1 MAVGKIKIDTSVLEE
16 KLKVAHKHI
25 GAMLQELESMC
36 NECGS
41 TDTEIQTNNSND
53 GIMMYQVKICKK
65 CDASEV
71 IEAEP
76 GP

>member
-1 MAVGKIKIDTSVLEE
+1 MVFGKIKVDTTVLEE

-25 GAMLQELESMC
+25 GAMLQELQSVC
-36 NECGS
+36 DECGS
-41 TDTEIQTNNSND
+41 TDTEVQTNYGND
-53 GIMMYQVKICKK
+53 GLMMYKVKICKK
-65 CDASEV
+65 CDSSEV